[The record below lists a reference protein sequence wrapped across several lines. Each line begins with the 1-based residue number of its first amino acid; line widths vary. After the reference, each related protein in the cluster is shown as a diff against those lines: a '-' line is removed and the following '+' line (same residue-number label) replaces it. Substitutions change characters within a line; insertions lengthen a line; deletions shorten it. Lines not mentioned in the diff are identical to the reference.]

1 LHIVNYEINN
11 MQFTIYNLQS
21 TRVPMAIYD
30 PNQQPEWTPPV
41 AQPGYTSVPA
51 DAQPMTGGDRWALV
65 ALAVSLSVIGS
76 CVIPG
81 FGCLAP
87 LIVGI
92 IALVQAKTA
101 VDPSRA
107 RMYGWIATGIGILTL
122 VVVIGIIAA
131 YGALIARLMSDPN
144 FRGFPR

>member
-1 LHIVNYEINN
+1 
-11 MQFTIYNLQS
+11 
-21 TRVPMAIYD
+21 MAIYD
-30 PNQQPEWTPPV
+30 PNPQQEWSPP
-41 AQPGYTSVPA
+41 APQPGYTTVPA
-51 DAQPMTGGDRWALV
+51 DAQPMTGGDRWGLV

-107 RMYGWIATGIGILTL
+107 RLYGWIATGLGIFIIVIG
-122 VVVIGIIAA
+122 IGIIAA
-131 YGALIARLMSDPN
+131 YGVLIARVINDPN

>member
-1 LHIVNYEINN
+1 
-11 MQFTIYNLQS
+11 
-21 TRVPMAIYD
+21 MAIYD
-30 PNQQPEWTPPV
+30 PNPQPEWTPP
-41 AQPGYTSVPA
+41 APPPGYTSVPA

-87 LIVGI
+87 LIIGI

-101 VDPSRA
+101 VDPRRA
-107 RMYGWIATGIGILTL
+107 RMYGWIATGIGILML
-122 VVVIGIIAA
+122 VVVVGIIAA
-131 YGALIARLMSDPN
+131 YGALIARLMT
-144 FRGFPR
+144 

>member
-1 LHIVNYEINN
+1 
-11 MQFTIYNLQS
+11 
-21 TRVPMAIYD
+21 MAIYD
-30 PNQQPEWTPPV
+30 PNSQPEWATPAP
-41 AQPGYTSVPA
+41 QPGYMSVPA

-87 LIVGI
+87 LVVGI

-107 RMYGWIATGIGILTL
+107 RLYGWIATGIGIFTL
-122 VVVIGIIAA
+122 IMVVGIIAA
-131 YGALIARLMSDPN
+131 YGALIARVMSDPN
-144 FRGFPR
+144 FRGLPR

>member
-1 LHIVNYEINN
+1 
-11 MQFTIYNLQS
+11 MS
-21 TRVPMAIYD
+21 IYD
-30 PNQQPEWTPPV
+30 PNPQPEWTPP
-41 AQPGYTSVPA
+41 ASQPGYVSVPA
-51 DAQPMTGGDRWALV
+51 DAQPMAGGDRWALV

-92 IALVQAKTA
+92 IALVQAKNA

-122 VVVIGIIAA
+122 VVVVGIIVA
-131 YGALIARLMSDPN
+131 YGALIATLINDPS
-144 FRGFPR
+144 FRGLPR

>member
-1 LHIVNYEINN
+1 
-11 MQFTIYNLQS
+11 MTIYDSNS
-21 TRVPMAIYD
+21 
-30 PNQQPEWTPPV
+30 QPEWTPP
-41 AQPGYTSVPA
+41 APQPGYVSVPA
-51 DAQPMTGGDRWALV
+51 DAQPMTGGDRWGLV

-101 VDPSRA
+101 VDPRRA
-107 RMYGWIATGIGILTL
+107 RLYGWIATGIGIFML
-122 VVVIGIIAA
+122 VIVVGIVAA
-131 YGALIARLMSDPN
+131 YGALIARVMSDPN
-144 FRGFPR
+144 FRMPK

>member
-1 LHIVNYEINN
+1 
-11 MQFTIYNLQS
+11 
-21 TRVPMAIYD
+21 MAIYE
-30 PNQQPEWTPPV
+30 PNSQPEWTPPAPPSYV
-41 AQPGYTSVPA
+41 SVPA

-101 VDPSRA
+101 IDTSRA
-107 RMYGWIATGIGILTL
+107 RLYGWIATGIGIFTL
-122 VVVIGIIAA
+122 VAVIGIVAA
-131 YGALIARLMSDPN
+131 YGALIARVMSDPN
-144 FRGFPR
+144 FRGLPR